1 MVTRAFAQWPSR
13 GSLPIRSSIAE
24 KHYWYSRL
32 LPGLSPLCG
41 PISYLIIQGWII
53 SWCLEST
60 GLSMWIPRCIFYGEI
75 RQCTC
80 NWQWKLLLVWL
91 TVCRVADIHWRLI
104 AGDMQQ
110 LALMWM
116 EGHNQLLF
124 PILYHILKF
133 ISVSLGTDLSIMRQS
148 SVNSLVCDG
157 SIRWGRSL
165 IYTRNKIGPSTVP
178 CVLCPKSQVW
188 YVMISLQDQQF
199 YPSHRETIG
208 SIQRYS
214 HQCRFLGSFSKRP

>member
-1 MVTRAFAQWPSR
+1 MDHFFVFGASYA
-13 GSLPIRSSIAE
+13 GG
-24 KHYWYSRL
+24 KHRL
-32 LPGLSPLCG
+32 EHVDTTM
-41 PISYLIIQGWII
+41 Y
-53 SWCLEST
+53 
-60 GLSMWIPRCIFYGEI
+60 FYEEI
-75 RQCTC
+75 HQCTC

-91 TVCRVADIHWRLI
+91 TVSRLGDIHWRLI
-104 AGDMQQ
+104 AGDTQQ

-116 EGHNQLLF
+116 EGHKPLLF

-133 ISVSLGTDLSIMRQS
+133 ISVSLGKDLSIMRQS

-165 IYTRNKIGPSTVP
+165 FYTRNNIGPSTVP

-188 YVMISLQDQQF
+188 YLMISLQNQQC

-214 HQCRFLGSFSKRP
+214 HQCRFLGSFSKRR